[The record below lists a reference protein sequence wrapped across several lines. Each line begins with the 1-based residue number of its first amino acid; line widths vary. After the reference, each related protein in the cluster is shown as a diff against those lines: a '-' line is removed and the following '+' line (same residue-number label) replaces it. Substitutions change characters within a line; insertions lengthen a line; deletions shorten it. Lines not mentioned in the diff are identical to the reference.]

1 MWQRE
6 ISLKGDG
13 GHAESIHVVVKE
25 QLISFFACDGKERG
39 TRELFFLSFS
49 LKRISEPLPLEL
61 EHPCCSS
68 WPPGLCSPRDPKA
81 SSPASLLWCL
91 RSCAP
96 LDWDFTLCLSQAC
109 TLARRNAEVFLKY
122 IHRNNVSMP
131 SAASHTRGPEQQVK
145 GQCEPCRPEAT
156 PATWTRAWY
165 LVFM

>member
-1 MWQRE
+1 MERSE
-6 ISLKGDG
+6 
-13 GHAESIHVVVKE
+13 E
-25 QLISFFACDGKERG
+25 QGSFS
-39 TRELFFLSFS
+39 FLSFS

-145 GQCEPCRPEAT
+145 GQCEPCQPEAT